1 MEGGGGGSWP
11 FMEAQALCLLTVGL
25 FKFLQGWRRAM
36 MAADPSWAHVL
47 CTWVLSLEA
56 HSENR
61 SFLGPIARRQKDSIF
76 YIKIPCEV
84 NIFRRRMKKEEIYYF
99 IYLLLIVEI
108 RGKNARRL
116 IIFFSD
122 GSSQHV
128 GGSSVSSNIY
138 QKKEKKGKSDFSHR
152 GNIYSHTPK
161 KGKKKSANLSI

>member
-1 MEGGGGGSWP
+1 
-11 FMEAQALCLLTVGL
+11 
-25 FKFLQGWRRAM
+25 

-47 CTWVLSLEA
+47 CTWMLSVEA

-128 GGSSVSSNIY
+128 GGSSVASNIY
-138 QKKEKKGKSDFSHR
+138 QKKEKKREIRFFTQRQYISTHAQKR
-152 GNIYSHTPK
+152 
-161 KGKKKSANLSI
+161 KKKSANLSI